1 MLDDNQ
7 GAVPALQRSLHDIVD
22 EYTEK
27 CVGAEAGEV
36 RKRPGTAVSA
46 DLAFYWTPPAVI
58 DEMISAM
65 PVRAVDPI
73 LEPSCGDGRIMDG
86 IVDHVRAERIE
97 NIGAGIFG
105 QTCRSDRSAQR
116 GQMSAPASGGITNQR
131 RQRYD

>member
-1 MLDDNQ
+1 VNRGLAEFYGEVLPDS
-7 GAVPALQRSLHDIVD
+7 P
-22 EYTEK
+22 E
-27 CVGAEAGEV
+27 AEAGEV